1 MSGFTQIVD
10 AFASEAAVEVSRM
23 FGSDALKA
31 GGKVFA
37 MLVKGRLV
45 VKLSASKAEEL
56 IAGGVA
62 SAFDPGH
69 GRPMKQWVA
78 IAPEHEWLPL
88 AREAFVFACA
98 SGASVVSKAKR
109 RAPVKGDG

>member
-1 MSGFTQIVD
+1 MSGFTPIID

-31 GGKVFA
+31 GDKVFA
-37 MLVKGRLV
+37 MHVKGCLV
-45 VKLSASKAEEL
+45 VKLSASRAEEL

-62 SAFDPGH
+62 NAFDSGH

-78 IAPEHEWLPL
+78 IAAEHEWLPL
-88 AREAFVFACA
+88 AREAFIFAY
-98 SGASVVSKAKR
+98 ASVVSKAKR
-109 RAPVKGDG
+109 RAPVKGA

>member
-1 MSGFTQIVD
+1 MSGFILIID
-10 AFASEAAVEVSRM
+10 AFAGEAAVEVSRM

-37 MLVKGRLV
+37 MHVKGCLV
-45 VKLSASKAEEL
+45 VKLSAPRAEEL

-78 IAPEHEWLPL
+78 IGPEHEWMPL
-88 AREAFVFACA
+88 AREAFVFACVK
-98 SGASVVSKAKR
+98 GAGADSKAKR
-109 RAPVKGDG
+109 RAPIRGA

>member
-1 MSGFTQIVD
+1 MSGFTPIVD
-10 AFASEAAVEVSRM
+10 AFASEATVEVSRM

-37 MLVKGRLV
+37 MHVKGCLV
-45 VKLSASKAEEL
+45 VKLRASRAEEL

-78 IAPEHEWLPL
+78 IAPEHEWMLA
-88 AREAFVFACA
+88 AREAFVFACMK
-98 SGASVVSKAKR
+98 GASADSKN
-109 RAPVKGDG
+109 